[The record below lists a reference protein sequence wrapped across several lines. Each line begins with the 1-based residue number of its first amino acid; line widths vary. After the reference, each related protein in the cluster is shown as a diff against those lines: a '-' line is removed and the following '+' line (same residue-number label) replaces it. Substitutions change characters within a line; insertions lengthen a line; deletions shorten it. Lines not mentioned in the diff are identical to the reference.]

1 MLFYHCGYRSVASP
15 LGVSLLVCISCLSVL
30 VYCCVSRSVACFSA
44 VFVYRSAVSQCWS
57 IIVSIGLLPVLRLYS
72 CIDQLCLSVG
82 LLLCL
87 SVCCLF
93 FGCIRVSISCVSM
106 LVYCCVCRS
115 VACFSA
121 VFVYRSAVSQCWSI
135 VVSIGLLPVFRLY
148 SCIDQLCLNVGL
160 LLCLS
165 VCCMFF
171 GCIRVSISCVS
182 MLVYCCV
189 CRSVACFSTVFVYRS
204 AVSQCWSI
212 VVSISLL
219 LILWPFSFIDTRS
232 AVSQCWSIV
241 VSLGLSPILW
251 LYSFIDQL
259 SLSLLLCLSVCF
271 LFSGP
276 IHLSIRNQ
284 LSSLSML
291 VCYCQ
296 SVCFLFSGCI
306 HLSVSCLSV
315 LA

>member
-15 LGVSLLVCISCLSVL
+15 LGVSLLVCTSCLSML

-44 VFVYRSAVSQCWS
+44 
-57 IIVSIGLLPVLRLYS
+57 I
-72 CIDQLCLSVG
+72 
-82 LLLCL
+82 
-87 SVCCLF
+87 
-93 FGCIRVSISCVSM
+93 
-106 LVYCCVCRS
+106 
-115 VACFSA
+115 
-121 VFVYRSAVSQCWSI
+121 FVYRSAVSQCWSI
-135 VVSIGLLPVFRLY
+135 VSIG
-148 SCIDQLCLNVGL
+148 
-160 LLCLS
+160 
-165 VCCMFF
+165 
-171 GCIRVSISCVS
+171 
-182 MLVYCCV
+182 
-189 CRSVACFSTVFVYRS
+189 
-204 AVSQCWSI
+204 
-212 VVSISLL
+212 LL

-241 VSLGLSPILW
+241 VSLGLLPILW

-276 IHLSIRNQ
+276 IHLSIRDQ

-291 VCYCQ
+291 VYYCQ